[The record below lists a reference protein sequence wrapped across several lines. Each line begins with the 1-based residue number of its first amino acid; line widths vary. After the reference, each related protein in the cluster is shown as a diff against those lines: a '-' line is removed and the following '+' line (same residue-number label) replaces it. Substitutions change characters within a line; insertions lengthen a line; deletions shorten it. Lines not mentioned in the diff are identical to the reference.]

1 MDEVTPLPA
10 LDENITEQPQ
20 PSPIEELPDLQNL
33 TSSVDD
39 ELVNNSLSV
48 ESIDLDDSATVE
60 LANSGPGVNIAEEL
74 PAQND
79 DSEFQNRPAS
89 QNNSASMSDEKQQT
103 SLSQLSGGLLDIKTI
118 KDIKVHVQAVLG
130 GVSMTVSE
138 LSNLKSGELISLER
152 NIGDEIDVLANG
164 QLIARGEIVVIEEDN
179 PKFGIT
185 ITQITGSKTS

>member
-1 MDEVTPLPA
+1 MDEATPLPTLGESIA
-10 LDENITEQPQ
+10 EQPQ
-20 PSPIEELPDLQNL
+20 LSPVEESPDLQNL
-33 TSSVDD
+33 TPSADD
-39 ELVNNSLSV
+39 ELVNDSLSV
-48 ESIDLDDSATVE
+48 ESADLDESMTVK
-60 LANSGPGVNIAEEL
+60 LANQGPGDNIAEEL
-74 PAQND
+74 KTQID
-79 DSEFQNRPAS
+79 GSGIQDTLAS
-89 QNNSASMSDEKQQT
+89 QKPPVSMSDEKQQT

-164 QLIARGEIVVIEEDN
+164 QLIAKGEIVVIEEGN